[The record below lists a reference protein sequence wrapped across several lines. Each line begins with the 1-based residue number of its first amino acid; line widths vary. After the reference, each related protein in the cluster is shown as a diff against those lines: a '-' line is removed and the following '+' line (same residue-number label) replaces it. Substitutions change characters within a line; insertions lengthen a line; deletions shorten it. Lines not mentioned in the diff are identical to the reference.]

1 MAGGAAGSGARVA
14 GEGAGERAGAV
25 AWTTGVE
32 MALAGARP
40 HATSAEL
47 AGASGLAGAFGFGSA
62 LAALLAPPATAVIWQ
77 SIPTVL
83 WIACRRFSAWSAR
96 PKAPANP
103 VVLNDKVRTWP
114 SKAPTWALGSTSAHV
129 LRLIL
134 ESVCRT
140 SGQARRR
147 TSTSPVPAAPVL
159 AALVPVPVAP
169 VGAGIAGAWPT
180 EAGPAGAGAAAG
192 ALTASGPV
200 SGVG

>member
-1 MAGGAAGSGARVA
+1 MVAAVAAGSVEGAVAAGGDGAAAEAVADGAVVESAAGSGARAA
-14 GEGAGERAGAV
+14 GEEAAEGAGAV
-25 AWTTGVE
+25 ACATGVE
-32 MALAGARP
+32 TALAGASP

-77 SIPTVL
+77 SMPTVL

-103 VVLNDKVRTWP
+103 VVLNCRVRTWP
-114 SKAPTWALGSTSAHV
+114 SKAPTWEFGSTRAHV

-147 TSTSPVPAAPVL
+147 TSTSPVAPPVL
-159 AALVPVPVAP
+159 A
-169 VGAGIAGAWPT
+169 GA
-180 EAGPAGAGAAAG
+180 
-192 ALTASGPV
+192 
-200 SGVG
+200 